1 MSGAE
6 YQIAEDAGTYYVEL
20 YGVVSGILLDQ
31 YIQIIKTV
39 ELFTQKSCRQRL
51 VSCRCSKRNAFSR
64 SSEE

>member
-1 MSGAE
+1 LSGAE

-39 ELFTQKSCRQRL
+39 ELLERL
-51 VSCRCSKRNAFSR
+51 HNLNSHKNL
-64 SSEE
+64 